1 MASIR
6 RAFTD
11 EFKAEAV
18 RLVTVEGHSA
28 RQVARDLGIHES
40 LLRRW
45 QRKLEARQARA
56 AGVKPSATVAASIIV
71 EQEEIRKLK
80 RENERLRME
89 RDGLKKPLPSSR
101 RHRSDV
107 PVHSR
112 PSRTLSG
119 AADVPGSGSL
129 AQRLLRLAAAAGEP
143 AGGRGSCSD
152 REDPGDESR
161 RTYGS
166 PRVHASLALAVAEPQ
181 LPPKGRPQ
189 ATGSA
194 ANGWPD

>member
-28 RQVARDLGIHES
+28 RQVAKDLGIHES

-45 QRKLEARQARA
+45 RRKLEVRQARA
-56 AGVKPSATVAASIIV
+56 AGGVSSSGTVAASALV

-89 RDGLKKPLPSSR
+89 RDVLKNHRGPQFRLWAEKRLALPWT
-101 RHRSDV
+101 V
-107 PVHSR
+107 E
-112 PSRTLSG
+112 
-119 AADVPGSGSL
+119 GSGR
-129 AQRLLRLAAAAGEP
+129 RLF
-143 AGGRGSCSD
+143 GG
-152 REDPGDESR
+152 
-161 RTYGS
+161 
-166 PRVHASLALAVAEPQ
+166 V
-181 LPPKGRPQ
+181 
-189 ATGSA
+189 
-194 ANGWPD
+194 

>member
-1 MASIR
+1 MIRAEVMDGEYSR

-56 AGVKPSATVAASIIV
+56 AGVKPSAAVAATIIV

-80 RENERLRME
+80 RRMNACAWN
-89 RDGLKKPLPSSR
+89 
-101 RHRSDV
+101 V
-107 PVHSR
+107 MF
-112 PSRTLSG
+112 
-119 AADVPGSGSL
+119 
-129 AQRLLRLAAAAGEP
+129 
-143 AGGRGSCSD
+143 
-152 REDPGDESR
+152 
-161 RTYGS
+161 
-166 PRVHASLALAVAEPQ
+166 
-181 LPPKGRPQ
+181 
-189 ATGSA
+189 
-194 ANGWPD
+194 

>member
-89 RDGLKKPLPSSR
+89 RDILKN
-101 RHRSDV
+101 HRGPRSACGQRNGWRY
-107 PVHSR
+107 HGR
-112 PSRTLSG
+112 LE
-119 AADVPGSGSL
+119 GSGRQL
-129 AQRLLRLAAAAGEP
+129 F
-143 AGGRGSCSD
+143 GG
-152 REDPGDESR
+152 
-161 RTYGS
+161 
-166 PRVHASLALAVAEPQ
+166 V
-181 LPPKGRPQ
+181 
-189 ATGSA
+189 
-194 ANGWPD
+194 